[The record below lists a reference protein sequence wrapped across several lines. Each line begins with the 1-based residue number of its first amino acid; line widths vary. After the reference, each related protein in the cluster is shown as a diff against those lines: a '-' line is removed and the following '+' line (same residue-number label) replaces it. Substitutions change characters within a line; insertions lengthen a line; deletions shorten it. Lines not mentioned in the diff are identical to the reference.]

1 MGKSKKKLV
10 LLNTLFLMAKLYLFD
25 IQNPVVYQMDVNT
38 GEVNKVLEIFPDYQ
52 CKNPFIGDCVMVR
65 LRMEG
70 ENEGDGYKFYIYS

>member
-1 MGKSKKKLV
+1 
-10 LLNTLFLMAKLYLFD
+10 
-25 IQNPVVYQMDVNT
+25 MDVNT

-70 ENEGDGYKFYIYS
+70 ENEGDGYKAYIYS